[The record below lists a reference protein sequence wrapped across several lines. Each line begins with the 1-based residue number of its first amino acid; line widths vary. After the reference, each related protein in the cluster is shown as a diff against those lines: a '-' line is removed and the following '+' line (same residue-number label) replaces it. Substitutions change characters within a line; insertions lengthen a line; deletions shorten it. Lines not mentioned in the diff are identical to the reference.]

1 MEPRF
6 DAHGQGWLAR
16 LVLSRQ
22 LSRLRDDSGLRGA
35 PPPQMNR
42 SRLVGRAQHRL
53 RRSETGG
60 PLILAI
66 AVGLLSGLGALLL
79 RRLIDWVHFLFFD
92 AGADLA
98 ARFAPPGLR
107 PDWHIIVAPAVGMV
121 IVSAMVRRWAPEA
134 RGHGVPEVQFAVL
147 RQGGRIRPRVAL
159 VKAVASAISIG
170 SGGSVGREGPIV
182 QIGSGLGS
190 TAGQLTGQGPRSRR
204 ILLAGGAAGAIAAT
218 FNAPIAGVMFAMEVI
233 LGTFAPRAFGLVV
246 VSAVSASALSQA
258 VLGRSPAFTLLERFT
273 LGSEFELLLYLVL
286 GLVMGLLAIAFIR
299 CLYIVEDGFDRW
311 RAHPTVKALAGGLA
325 VGALGYFGSEHIF
338 GVGHE
343 GAELAL
349 RGAMGAGVMLS
360 LVILKML
367 ATSITLGA
375 GGSGGVFAPALFI
388 GAMAG
393 GVFGQAVQAAIPGL
407 STDPGAYA
415 LVGMAALF
423 GAAAHAPITAVLIL
437 FEMTDDYQIILPLM
451 FSVVVAYLVT
461 TRLYP
466 ESVYS
471 IKLRRLGGFARS
483 GDDPGALDLI
493 VAEDLMAVDFESVSP
508 DMSLADLGT
517 LSRGRR
523 TRSWPVLSG
532 DQTLVGIVTDT
543 DLERSAARDS
553 AAESVRDIMTT
564 HVVTCRP
571 ADSLMAAFQRFIRH
585 DVQLVPVV
593 EGDGSDRVVG
603 VLGRRHVLRA
613 YRDMSLLPTPVD
625 TDERG
630 GQRDMKAPVQREYTI
645 PMGDK
650 EVAHRRLRELDLP
663 AGVLVALVRRGNR
676 AFVPRGSTKLDHGDV
691 LLLFTTKA
699 HQGELDALLRRW
711 DQAAR
716 GRPSN

>member
-1 MEPRF
+1 
-6 DAHGQGWLAR
+6 L
-16 LVLSRQ
+16 LLSRQ
-22 LSRLRDDSGLRGA
+22 LLRLRDDSTPCRT
-35 PPPQMNR
+35 PPQQV
-42 SRLVGRAQHRL
+42 SRPRFVSRAQHRL
-53 RRSETGG
+53 RRSETAG
-60 PLILAI
+60 PLLLAI
-66 AVGLLSGLGALLL
+66 GVGLLAGLGALLL
-79 RRLIDWVHFLFFD
+79 RRLIDFVHFLFFD

-98 ARFAPPGLR
+98 ARLAPAGLR
-107 PDWHIIVAPAVGMV
+107 ADWHIIIAPAVGMV

-147 RQGGRIRPRVAL
+147 RKGGRIRPRVAL

-182 QIGSGLGS
+182 QIGAGLGS
-190 TAGQLTGQGPRSRR
+190 TAGQVTGQGPRSRR

-258 VLGRSPAFTLLERFT
+258 VLGRSPAFTLPEQFT
-273 LGSEFELLLYLVL
+273 LGNEFELLLYLLL
-286 GLVMGLLAIAFIR
+286 GLCMGLLAIAYIR
-299 CLYIVEDGFDRW
+299 CLHTVEDGFDRW
-311 RAHPTVKALAGGLA
+311 RAHPTLKAVAGGLA
-325 VGALGYFGSEHIF
+325 VGALGYFGSELIF

-343 GAELAL
+343 GTELAL
-349 RGAMGAGVMLS
+349 RGALGAGVMLS
-360 LVILKML
+360 LIIMKML

-393 GVFGQAVQAAIPGL
+393 GVFGQAAQAAIPGL
-407 STDPGAYA
+407 VTDPGAYA
-415 LVGMAALF
+415 LVGMASLF
-423 GAAAHAPITAVLIL
+423 GAAAHAPITAVIIL

-483 GDDPGALDLI
+483 GDDPGAMDLI
-493 VAEDLMAVDFESVSP
+493 VVEDLMATNFESVPP
-508 DMSLADLGT
+508 DMSLAELGA

-523 TRSWPVLSG
+523 TRSWPVLSSENV
-532 DQTLVGIVTDT
+532 LVGIVTDT
-543 DLERSAARDS
+543 DLERSAVRDS
-553 AAESVRDIMTT
+553 AAESVGDIMTT

-571 ADSLMAAFQRFIRH
+571 ADSLIAAFQRFIRH

-593 EGDGSDRVVG
+593 EESGNDRVVG

-613 YRDMSLLPTPVD
+613 YRDMSRLPAPSD
-625 TDERG
+625 TDDRDA
-630 GQRDMKAPVQREYTI
+630 RPDMKALIQREYTI

-650 EVAHRRLRELDLP
+650 QVAHRRLRELDLP
-663 AGVLVALVRRGNR
+663 AGVLVALVRRGHR
-676 AFVPRGSTKLDHGDV
+676 AFVPRGSTKLDHGDG

-699 HQGELDALLRRW
+699 HQGELDTLLRRW
-711 DQAAR
+711 EQTAR
-716 GRPSN
+716 TRPRS